1 MHKFLTLSQH
11 LKHVF
16 ISKKE
21 EGNEQ
26 KQFWRRAFEKG
37 SSFSWNVESYNI
49 KNIFYVFSCAY
60 TTQLES
66 ENQLPYMT
74 LSPS

>member
-1 MHKFLTLSQH
+1 MHKFLTLSQD

-16 ISKKE
+16 IFKKQ
-21 EGNEQ
+21 EGNKQ

-37 SSFSWNVESYNI
+37 SSFSWNVECYSI
-49 KNIFYVFSCAY
+49 KNILYVFSCAY
-60 TTQLES
+60 TTQPDS
-66 ENQLPYMT
+66 ENRPPYMT